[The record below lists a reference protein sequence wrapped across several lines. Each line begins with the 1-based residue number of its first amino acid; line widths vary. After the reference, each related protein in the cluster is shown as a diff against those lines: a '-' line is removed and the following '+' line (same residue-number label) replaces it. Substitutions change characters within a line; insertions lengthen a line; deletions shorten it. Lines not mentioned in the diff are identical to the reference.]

1 MTAVITLT
9 LIMKLERDTEI
20 DFVDRFYL
28 HQETLGNKLIL

>member
-9 LIMKLERDTEI
+9 VIIKLERDTEI

-28 HQETLGNKLIL
+28 HRETLGNELIL